1 MYSKF
6 LVSLGGALAASRI
19 VQSIAQLE
27 ANDVLRRI
35 GLARRRSHA
44 VENLALIGLGALA
57 GAGVA
62 LLLAPSAGSET
73 RQRVASELGKVKD
86 ATVSA
91 LRDVRHQ
98 APNMLQHFREASNNE
113 VSPPNAT

>member
-1 MYSKF
+1 MYSKL
-6 LVSLGGALAASRI
+6 LVSLGGGIAASRL

-35 GLARRRSHA
+35 GLARRRSYV
-44 VENLALIGLGALA
+44 VENLTLIGLGALA

-86 ATVSA
+86 ATVNA
-91 LRDVRHQ
+91 LRDARHQ